1 MLDDWTQITL
11 EIENL
16 KAEIVTL
23 KERIEVLENGI

>member
-1 MLDDWTQITL
+1 MDDFNTITL

-23 KERIEVLENGI
+23 KERITELEAIE

>member
-1 MLDDWTQITL
+1 MDDFITITL

-23 KERIEVLENGI
+23 KERIEVLENGS